1 MTALLEVD
9 GLSAGYGD
17 ITAIWDVSLSVAPGQ
32 VTVVLGR
39 NGAGKTTTLLTIAGI
54 LKMRAGSVRFKG
66 EDISRR
72 QPSART
78 RLGISLVQE
87 NKRIFR
93 QRTVEQNLQI
103 GAYCLPRRERAA
115 SIADAYERFPVLAER
130 RGERAGALSGGQ
142 QQMLAIA
149 QALASRPTV
158 LMIDEPSG
166 GLAPVI
172 VRDVMNTIRELR
184 SEGLGIILVEQL
196 VDQALGMADDL
207 VVLDNGRV
215 VVSRPA
221 GELGDTNELRDVY
234 LGIRPP
240 TPSA

>member
-1 MTALLEVD
+1 
-9 GLSAGYGD
+9 
-17 ITAIWDVSLSVAPGQ
+17 
-32 VTVVLGR
+32 
-39 NGAGKTTTLLTIAGI
+39 
-54 LKMRAGSVRFKG
+54 
-66 EDISRR
+66 
-72 QPSART
+72 
-78 RLGISLVQE
+78 
-87 NKRIFR
+87 
-93 QRTVEQNLQI
+93 
-103 GAYCLPRRERAA
+103 
-115 SIADAYERFPVLAER
+115 R
-130 RGERAGALSGGQ
+130 RGARAGALSGGQ

>member
-1 MTALLEVD
+1 MTPLLEVE

-17 ITAIWDVSLSVAPGQ
+17 ITAIWDVSLAVEPGK

-39 NGAGKTTTLLTIAGI
+39 NGAGKSTSLLAIAGI
-54 LKMRAGSVRFKG
+54 LKVRAGSVRFRG
-66 EDISRR
+66 EDITRR
-72 QPSART
+72 PASART

-93 QRTVEQNLQI
+93 QRTVDQNLQI

-115 SIADAYERFPVLAER
+115 SVAAAYERFPVLAER
-130 RGERAGALSGGQ
+130 RGERAAALSGGQ

-184 SEGLGIILVEQL
+184 SEGLGIVLVEQL

-221 GELGDTNELRDVY
+221 GELEDTDELRDVY
-234 LGIRPP
+234 LGIRPA

>member
-1 MTALLEVD
+1 VTALLEVD